1 MTTLTDLIK
10 SAERKI
16 ADPKTTPQTAEREK
30 AIAHHLT
37 SMQNEIEIKESAL
50 AGYRKENMMLYTENK
65 IQREALETLR
75 AENTKLYA
83 DLCEMGDMARER
95 SRMRRGAVIGIDL
108 AGGVDYTVDTLIR
121 HKWPEE
127 KPDSLT
133 YVLIRRMNF
142 FGEPRNHVAWYTK
155 DGEFHVSGYDEP
167 VDDITHW
174 WNLPEVGNE

>member
-10 SAERKI
+10 TAERKI

-30 AIAHHLT
+30 AIANHLT
-37 SMQNEIEIKESAL
+37 SMQAEIEIKESTM
-50 AGYRKENMMLYTENK
+50 AGYRRENMMLYTENK
-65 IQREALETLR
+65 IQREALTALR

-108 AGGVDYTVDTLIR
+108 AGGVDYAVDTLIR

-127 KPDSLT
+127 KPKPRT
-133 YVLIRRMNF
+133 NVLIRKVCNGVF
-142 FGEPRNHVAWYTK
+142 EVSWY
-155 DGEFHVSGYDEP
+155 DGEGWWTPGCTFPFNGDV
-167 VDDITHW
+167 HW
-174 WNLPEVGNE
+174 WNLPEVTE

>member
-16 ADPKTTPQTAEREK
+16 ADPNTTLQTSEREK
-30 AIAHHLT
+30 YIAHYLT
-37 SMQNEIEIKESAL
+37 ARQNEIEIKESTL
-50 AGYRKENMMLYTENK
+50 AGYRRENMMLYTEAK

-83 DLCEMGDMARER
+83 DLCEMGDMAMER
-95 SRMRRGAVIGIDL
+95 SRRRDAVIGIDL

-127 KPDSLT
+127 KP
-133 YVLIRRMNF
+133 
-142 FGEPRNHVAWYTK
+142 EPRTM
-155 DGEFHVSGYDEP
+155 F
-167 VDDITHW
+167 
-174 WNLPEVGNE
+174 